1 MAINSEVFLGSGA
14 SLMFVPE
21 LDFYVKPSANPATN
35 DTSVA
40 FHSDITWAKLVTNLY
55 TGCTLELRNASNNFI
70 SSHKVTSNTYNTLH
84 FTPKVTATGTLT
96 NYYYILKGFAAPLP
110 APDGSGHARL
120 CADNWL
126 GLVESA
132 TFPNIDIEM
141 RQMNNQLGG
150 TRNFS
155 HQFKGIETTSGGNLG
170 LVVTHPCW
178 LYYFLGKAG
187 TVTPNAALVSDNTG
201 LSSDVRASST
211 NALFIDNGAHLAQG
225 PIFYRSIGDK
235 VVPPLMKGADAY
247 ASMDRVAIPD
257 TANQLITYAFTEAN
271 GVSLPSFSLEQNLSK
286 LEDTDAYVDS
296 TESDESHNFVRIAR
310 GNRVNTL
317 TLTANENEEIKMTL
331 DLNSSTIDTPTTDY
345 TYQGRRGVTT
355 DSSLFNNNTSQDS
368 YNEPYFFTD
377 GVISIY
383 GQTFLKIQSFSLTM
397 NNNLMDKRYVGMA
410 NKKVKDSIP
419 AQRTYEISFSALV
432 TDSKLFNELRQAG
445 ENTSNDMTLTF
456 TKANNTNETFNITF
470 QNYIT
475 NSANWTIP
483 EDRGP
488 VTVDMTVNPRTM
500 SSCTATTNWVLQ
512 G

>member
-21 LDFYVKPSANPATN
+21 LDFYVKPSANPATD

-170 LVVTHPCW
+170 LVLTHPCW

-187 TVTPNAALVSDNTG
+187 TVTPHTDLITANTG
-201 LSSDVRASST
+201 LNSDVRASST
-211 NALFIDNGAHLAQG
+211 NGLFIDNGAHLAQG

-247 ASMDRVAIPD
+247 GSMDLVALP
-257 TANQLITYAFTEAN
+257 TLANKLITYAFTEAN

-286 LEDTDAYVDS
+286 LEDSDAYVDS
-296 TESDESHNFVRIAR
+296 TETNESHNFVRIAR

-317 TLTANENEEIKMTL
+317 TLTANENEEVKMTL

-345 TYQGRRGVTT
+345 TYQGRRGVTA
-355 DSSLFNNNTSQDS
+355 DSSLFNNNASQDS